1 MPETTEPTHTMR
13 DPYGRRVSYLRLSV
27 TDRCNYRCEYCM
39 AEDMTFLPRRDLL
52 TLEEL
57 QRVAGVFV
65 DLGVERLRITGG
77 EPLVRRDI
85 VQLFRGLAPRLRSGA
100 LHELTLTTN
109 GTLLERYARELC
121 DSGVRRINV
130 SLDTLDRDR
139 FRRLTRL
146 GELQPVLDGI
156 RAAADCGLAVKIN
169 AVALR
174 GINDDELPD
183 LLGWCGQ
190 RGFDLTLIESMP
202 LGEVGELRGEHF
214 MPLDEARA
222 LLEGRWTLRASDHR
236 TGGPARYFDVEET
249 GTRVGFIAPYSH
261 NFCES
266 CNRVR
271 LTCTGT
277 LYLCLGQDD
286 AADLRAPLRDGA
298 SDAELR
304 GVILDAI
311 ARKPRGHDFDATRLA
326 DGAQVVRFMNTTGG

>member
-1 MPETTEPTHTMR
+1 MPETTEPTRTLR
-13 DPYGRRVSYLRLSV
+13 DPFGRRVSYLRLSV

-57 QRVAGVFV
+57 QRVAGVFIG
-65 DLGVERLRITGG
+65 LGVERLRITGG

-85 VQLFRGLAPRLRSGA
+85 LQLFRGLAPQLRSGA
-100 LHELTLTTN
+100 LRELTLTTN
-109 GTLLERYARELC
+109 GTLLGRHARELR
-121 DSGVRRINV
+121 DSGVRRVNV
-130 SLDTLDRDR
+130 SLDTLDPVR

-174 GINDDELPD
+174 GVNDDELPE
-183 LLGWCGQ
+183 LLGWCGE
-190 RGFDLTLIESMP
+190 RGFDLSLIESMP
-202 LGEVGELRGEHF
+202 LGEVGELRREHF
-214 MPLDEARA
+214 MSLDEARA
-222 LLEGRWTLRASDHR
+222 RLEGRWTLRPSDHR
-236 TGGPARYFDVEET
+236 TGGPARYFDVAET

-286 AADLRAPLRDGA
+286 AADLRGPLRDGA

-311 ARKPRGHDFDATRLA
+311 ARKPRGHDFDAARLA